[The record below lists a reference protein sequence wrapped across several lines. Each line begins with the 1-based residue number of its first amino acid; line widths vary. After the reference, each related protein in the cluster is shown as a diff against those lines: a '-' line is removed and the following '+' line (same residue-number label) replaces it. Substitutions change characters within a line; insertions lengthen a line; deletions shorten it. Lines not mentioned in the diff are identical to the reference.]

1 MTATAQLS
9 GPRGRPLTGNLADF
23 ARDPLA
29 FLTRTAQEHG
39 PVSSLRFARA
49 RAVLLSDPAMIE
61 EVLVRKRLDFI
72 KNGPIRAQHR
82 LFGKGLL
89 INEGESW
96 AKQRRLTQPAFHPGN
111 LGPYVPVVAARTSR
125 MLDGWRDGETRDIH
139 LEMKNLLMGIVAE
152 CLFGP
157 TVAPRAAE
165 IGDAVEGAMDRYAA
179 RRGTARLLPDWVPLS
194 DSRRYLNGVR
204 EIDEFVTETVSSR
217 RSAPSGKNDLLSM
230 LLAAR
235 DESGQPMSPGQI
247 RDEAIN
253 LFIGGFD
260 TPSLVLSWT
269 WYLLANHPEIAERVA
284 AEADE
289 VLGARSPELGD
300 LQRLDFTQKVL
311 KESMRLYPPAW
322 LLGREP
328 VRDVE
333 IGGVTI
339 PRGTIVLISQWVM
352 HHDGRYFG
360 QPLRFDPDR
369 WSEKIELPRF
379 VYFPFG
385 AGPRVCIGAAFA
397 TLECTLAL
405 AMIAQRFRFAMSTA
419 DAVLPQPTMTLRP
432 KGGMPGRI
440 VVR

>member
-23 ARDPLA
+23 ARDPLD

-253 LFIGGFD
+253 LFVGGFD

-352 HHDGRYFG
+352 HRDGRYFG

-397 TLECTLAL
+397 TLECTLSL

>member
-1 MTATAQLS
+1 
-9 GPRGRPLTGNLADF
+9 
-23 ARDPLA
+23 
-29 FLTRTAQEHG
+29 
-39 PVSSLRFARA
+39 
-49 RAVLLSDPAMIE
+49 
-61 EVLVRKRLDFI
+61 
-72 KNGPIRAQHR
+72 
-82 LFGKGLL
+82 
-89 INEGESW
+89 
-96 AKQRRLTQPAFHPGN
+96 
-111 LGPYVPVVAARTSR
+111 
-125 MLDGWRDGETRDIH
+125 
-139 LEMKNLLMGIVAE
+139 
-152 CLFGP
+152 
-157 TVAPRAAE
+157 
-165 IGDAVEGAMDRYAA
+165 
-179 RRGTARLLPDWVPLS
+179 
-194 DSRRYLNGVR
+194 
-204 EIDEFVTETVSSR
+204 
-217 RSAPSGKNDLLSM
+217 M

-397 TLECTLAL
+397 TLECTLSL